1 MKCENL
7 KIGLLVLDQYG
18 NEYEILRLDDLPYYV
33 KLKCKKFVKRVEV
46 RKDEYITSIC
56 QVISVINTEYF
67 GEKYGLKTDESKY
80 ITIESLIT
88 KADSV
93 LNEKYI
99 ESRFDDIFFDKV
111 DKLEQYNSNENVF
124 YARQSLTNF
133 KKDLLEIVKNL
144 EKSQ

>member
-99 ESRFDDIFFDKV
+99 ESRFDDIFF
-111 DKLEQYNSNENVF
+111 
-124 YARQSLTNF
+124 
-133 KKDLLEIVKNL
+133 
-144 EKSQ
+144 

>member
-1 MKCENL
+1 MKYENP

-18 NEYEILRLDDLPYYV
+18 NEYEVLRLNDLPYYAT
-33 KLKCKKFVKRVEV
+33 LKCTKFVKRVEV
-46 RKDEYITSIC
+46 RHDEYITNIC
-56 QVISVINTEYF
+56 QVINAINTEYF
-67 GEKYGLKTDESKY
+67 GEKYGLKTDKSKY

-88 KADSV
+88 KSDSV

-99 ESRFDDIFFDKV
+99 ENCFDDILDKV
-111 DKLEQYNSNENVF
+111 DTLEQYNSNENAF